1 MVFSSNVFLYF
12 FLTAVLIGYAIFW
25 RWRKVNNVFLTLA
38 SLGFYAWGQPRF
50 VVVMVISIAFNW
62 LFALWIDREKQKP
75 DRGHAKLALV
85 LAVVMNLGLLG
96 VFKYLVWLLNNINAW
111 FNLSFPVPEIVL
123 PIGISFFTFQAM
135 SYVIDV
141 YRGDGKVQRSFM
153 NVCLYV
159 SFFPQLIAG
168 PIVRYQTV
176 ADEIENRRENIYDF
190 TAGVHRF
197 MVGLCK
203 KTLLANTLGLMV
215 DTFFDS
221 SFAPNLTVGGA
232 WIAAAA
238 YLMQVYYDF
247 SGYSDM
253 AIGLGRMF
261 GFHFLEN
268 FRYPFTAKSVAG
280 FWRRWHISLTS
291 WFQDYL
297 YIPLGGSRVKSKA
310 RLVFNMF
317 MVWSLTGLWHG
328 AAWTYVL
335 WGCGFFL
342 MLAVERFTGLGKW
355 MEKHPIGHFYAML
368 MVVFFTVMI
377 RCDNLPH
384 AWWVYGTLLS
394 VSGAPLWNAATGVL
408 FKESLWFFIVALIC
422 GLPVR
427 DFIVEKLRV
436 NENLVRVVGAVAL
449 VALTAISISYIAVNS
464 YNPFIYFN
472 F

>member
-1 MVFSSNVFLYF
+1 MVFSSNIFLYF
-12 FLTAVLIGYAIFW
+12 FLPVVLLGYAICW
-25 RWRKVNNVFLTLA
+25 RWRKVSNVFLTLV
-38 SLGFYAWGQPRF
+38 SLFFYAWGQPRF
-50 VVVMVISIAFNW
+50 VFVMMASIFFNW

-75 DRGHAKLALV
+75 EKGHAKLALV
-85 LAVVMNLGLLG
+85 LALIMNLGLLG
-96 VFKYLVWLLNNINAW
+96 VFKYLVWLINNVNNW
-111 FNLSFPVPEIVL
+111 FSLSLPVPEIAL

-141 YRGDGKVQRSFM
+141 YRGDGKVQRNLI
-153 NVCLYV
+153 NVTLYI

-168 PIVRYQTV
+168 PIVRYQTI
-176 ADEIENRRENIYDF
+176 ADEIENRRENIHDF
-190 TAGVHRF
+190 TAGAHRF
-197 MVGLCK
+197 LIGLCK

-215 DTFFDS
+215 DSFFGLERAS
-221 SFAPNLTVGGA
+221 LSVGGA
-232 WIAAAA
+232 WIAAIS

-261 GFHFLEN
+261 GFHFQEN
-268 FRYPFTAKSVAG
+268 FRYPFLAKSVAG

-291 WFQDYL
+291 WFQDYV
-297 YIPLGGSRVKSKA
+297 YIPLGGSRVSKP

-317 MVWSLTGLWHG
+317 VVWALTGLWHG

-335 WGCGFFL
+335 WGIGFFI
-342 MLAVERFTGLGKW
+342 MLAIERFTGLGKW

-377 RCDNLPH
+377 RCDNLSH
-384 AWWVYGTLLS
+384 AWSMYGSLLG
-394 VSGAPLWNAATGVL
+394 VSGAPLWNETTGVL
-408 FKESLWFFIVALIC
+408 FRESFWFFIAALIC

-427 DFIVEKLRV
+427 DFIIQKLH
-436 NENLVRVVGAVAL
+436 VREGVVQVVGAVLL
-449 VALTAISISYIAVNS
+449 VGLTLISVSYIAVNS